1 MSSSH
6 PNCLPARVRPTTH
19 HPPPTTQGG
28 VLPWTVDCGL
38 WTVRAEGSNVAELFA
53 NFWFQLGL
61 KLLIAAGIIPVVGML
76 IGFAEMK
83 LSAKMQRRM
92 GPYFAGGRWGWA
104 QLIADGVKFFQK
116 EDLIPADADRP
127 VFKFAPVLVLV
138 STVAILVPIPLG
150 PDLVG
155 RHLDLGIFY
164 ALAVSSI
171 STIGVLMAGWS
182 SANKYSLIGGL
193 RAAGQL
199 IAYEL
204 PLVLAVVGVV
214 MLAGTMSLNG
224 IVEAQASWFSENGW
238 TLGLP
243 FVLVQFVGFGVF
255 MIAALAELSRT
266 PFDMPFA
273 ESELVFG
280 YVTEY
285 SGFRFLFFFL
295 AEFANMFSLAAIAA
309 TLFLGGYW
317 LPGVPASLLNL
328 LGPVVLFAKIGVLVF
343 AMIWFRWTFPRFR
356 EDQLQGL
363 AWKWLIPIS
372 LVNIL
377 ATAALKVVA

>member
-1 MSSSH
+1 M
-6 PNCLPARVRPTTH
+6 
-19 HPPPTTQGG
+19 
-28 VLPWTVDCGL
+28 
-38 WTVRAEGSNVAELFA
+38 AELLG
-53 NFWFQLGL
+53 NFWFQLAL
-61 KLLIAAGIIPVVGML
+61 KLLVAAGIIPVVGMV

-83 LSAKMQRRM
+83 LSAKMQSRV

-104 QLIADGVKFFQK
+104 QLIADGIKFFQK
-116 EDLIPADADRP
+116 EDLVPADADRP
-127 VFKFAPVLVLV
+127 VYKWAPALVLV

-150 PDLVG
+150 PDVVG

-164 ALAVSSI
+164 ALAVSSL

-224 IVEAQASWFSENGW
+224 IVEAQASWFSERGW
-238 TLGLP
+238 SLGLP
-243 FVLVQFVGFGVF
+243 FIVVQFVGFAVF
-255 MIAALAELSRT
+255 VIAALAELTRI
-266 PFDMPFA
+266 PFDMPIA
-273 ESELVFG
+273 ESELVMG

-295 AEFANMFSLAAIAA
+295 AEFANMFSLSAIAA

-317 LPGVPASLLNL
+317 VPGLSETQLNIVGPAI
-328 LGPVVLFAKIGVLVF
+328 LFAKIGILVF

-377 ATAALKVVA
+377 ATGVLKVVAS

>member
-1 MSSSH
+1 M
-6 PNCLPARVRPTTH
+6 
-19 HPPPTTQGG
+19 
-28 VLPWTVDCGL
+28 
-38 WTVRAEGSNVAELFA
+38 
-53 NFWFQLGL
+53 NFWLEL
-61 KLLIAAGIIPVVGML
+61 AIKLVVAAGIIPVVGMI

-83 LSAKMQRRM
+83 LSAKMQSRM

-127 VFKFAPVLVLV
+127 VFKWAPALVLA

-150 PDLVG
+150 PQVVV
-155 RHLDLGIFY
+155 RNLDLGIFY
-164 ALAVSSI
+164 ALAVSSL

-214 MLAGTMSLNG
+214 ILAGTMSLNG
-224 IVEAQASWFSENGW
+224 IVEAQASWFSERGW
-238 TLGLP
+238 QYGLP
-243 FVLVQFVGFGVF
+243 FVVVQFVGFGIF
-255 MIAALAELSRT
+255 MVATLAELSRI
-266 PFDMPFA
+266 PFDMPIA
-273 ESELVFG
+273 ESELVMG
-280 YVTEY
+280 YLTEY

-295 AEFANMFSLAAIAA
+295 AEFANMFSLSAIAA

-317 LPGVPASLLNL
+317 VPGLTETQLNFV
-328 LGPVVLFAKIGVLVF
+328 GPIVLFAKIGVLVF

-356 EDQLQGL
+356 EDQLQAI
-363 AWKWLIPIS
+363 AWKWLIPLS
-372 LVNIL
+372 LGNIL
-377 ATAALKVVA
+377 ATGVLKVVV